1 MSERVVSII
10 VPVYNVEAYLAECI
24 DSLLG
29 QTYPYLEVLLI
40 DDGSTDG
47 SGKICD
53 DYAQRDSR
61 VRVVHK
67 ANGGLSSARNAALP
81 LVSGE
86 YLMYVDSDD
95 WIALDTLEKCMAIL
109 KRQPE
114 VEILEFGAIDYSSP
128 STNLTLEA
136 REMSRCLVQ
145 KLCGRTRL
153 GIYLRLWLVLSSMS
167 EIESVN
173 YASSMEDY
181 TKIIRI
187 SSSHLRR
194 SSTITTSMSLCT
206 SIAEIEKEQSLRP

>member
-10 VPVYNVEAYLAECI
+10 VPVYNVEAYLPECI

-29 QTYPYLEVLLI
+29 QTYPHLEVLLI

-86 YLMYVDSDD
+86 YLM
-95 WIALDTLEKCMAIL
+95 
-109 KRQPE
+109 
-114 VEILEFGAIDYSSP
+114 
-128 STNLTLEA
+128 
-136 REMSRCLVQ
+136 
-145 KLCGRTRL
+145 
-153 GIYLRLWLVLSSMS
+153 
-167 EIESVN
+167 
-173 YASSMEDY
+173 
-181 TKIIRI
+181 
-187 SSSHLRR
+187 
-194 SSTITTSMSLCT
+194 
-206 SIAEIEKEQSLRP
+206 